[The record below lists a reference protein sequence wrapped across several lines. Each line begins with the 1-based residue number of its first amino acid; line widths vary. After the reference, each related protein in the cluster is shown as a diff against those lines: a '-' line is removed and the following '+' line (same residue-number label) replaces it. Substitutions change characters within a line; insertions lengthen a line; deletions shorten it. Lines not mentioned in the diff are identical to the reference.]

1 MLGFGE
7 RRSKHFLGHDDTCFV
22 VLRTIVK
29 IAICRTADRRLKA
42 SKEQS
47 TIVVCRCEPHLVAVD
62 MDPGTAF

>member
-7 RRSKHFLGHDDTCFV
+7 RKSKHFPGHDGTCFV
-22 VLRTIVK
+22 VIRAIVK
-29 IAICRTADRRLKA
+29 IAICRTADRRRKA

-47 TIVVCRCEPHLVAVD
+47 TIVCRCEPHLLAVD